1 MAEVVTDKGGT
12 YQNNIE
18 MITCETYKDENVSIM
33 IQLIISDVNV
43 LTTLVSDVAKQRY
56 LAH

>member
-1 MAEVVTDKGGT
+1 
-12 YQNNIE
+12 
-18 MITCETYKDENVSIM
+18 MITCDTYKDENVSIM